1 LVGFGTTLIT
11 IFVLLVALFRSLRW
25 AALAMIPVVWTVMI
39 VYGALSLM
47 GRDFDMPVAVLSTM
61 VLGIGVDF
69 AIHFVVR
76 YRHLLHEQGSSERAL
91 QEFSKEPARA
101 LTRNAM
107 VIAIGFSPLLF
118 SALVPYMVVGALL
131 ASIVGLSWLATIV
144 VLPPMVRSLESRLG
158 S

>member
-1 LVGFGTTLIT
+1 
-11 IFVLLVALFRSLRW
+11 
-25 AALAMIPVVWTVMI
+25 
-39 VYGALSLM
+39 
-47 GRDFDMPVAVLSTM
+47 MPLPVLSTM
-61 VLGIGVDF
+61 VLGIAVDF
-69 AIHFVVR
+69 AIPFAVR